1 MSEKPRIL
9 IVEEIKA
16 TRDFLSPNLQEFE
29 LDEAWDGRT
38 ALRHVQETPPDL
50 ILLDVALPGIDG
62 KSVLT
67 ILKSNLRT
75 THIPVILL
83 TGEENFEDILSNLGK
98 MADDLLPKPIPL
110 DQLKAKIYHLLKHKE
125 IHAELLQVPGTLL
138 FLSQQFEQ
146 RLPLFSGHSARAA
159 NFANILGHTLL
170 LPPDDIYQLKLAA
183 SLHHLGYIGIPD
195 HILNKPG
202 ILTPDERKILQRH
215 PIIAADACAPFS
227 RLQRIARWLRQHH
240 EAFDGSGYPDGL
252 SGNAISMGG
261 RILAIAHAYSSLTI
275 DCPHRVGFSTPLAQ
289 EVLRQGAGKRWDPE
303 LVETFINIALKKLD
317 ETAQTGTAG
326 VL

>member
-1 MSEKPRIL
+1 MDEKPRIL

-16 TRDFLSPNLQEFE
+16 TRDFLGPNLQEFV

-38 ALRHVQETPPDL
+38 ALRHVQEVPPDL

-75 THIPVILL
+75 AHIPIILL
-83 TGEENFEDILSNLGK
+83 TGEHNFEEMLLKLGK
-98 MADDLLPKPIPL
+98 IADDLLPKPIHL
-110 DQLKAKIYHLLKHKE
+110 ELLKTKIHRLLKRKE
-125 IHAELLQVPGTLL
+125 IDSELLQVPGTLV
-138 FLSQQFEQ
+138 FLSRQLEQ
-146 RLPLFSGHSARAA
+146 RLPVLTGHSARAA
-159 NFANILGHTLL
+159 IFANIMGHTLL

-195 HILNKPG
+195 YILNKPG

-240 EAFDGSGYPDGL
+240 ESYDGSGYPDGL
-252 SGNAISMGG
+252 SGNAISMGA
-261 RILAIAHAYSSLTI
+261 RILAIAHAYTSLTS
-275 DCPHRVGFSTPLAQ
+275 DCPHRVSFSTPLAQ

-303 LVETFINIALKKLD
+303 LVDMFINIALKKLD
-317 ETAQTGTAG
+317 ETTQLGTAG